1 MSKEKEIVYVRVKS
15 DKELEEKQNKKQ
27 KRRITALII
36 AVVAVIDITFA
47 VIFIAN
53 YLKAKQ
59 NNTSKPFEVSE
70 TTKVEYKNLLEYVNK
85 EAEGIYNPS
94 KEIVSLTFKDGKV
107 NLTTLDETFV
117 YNVVINTSFTSI
129 EESLSAFDESVN
141 LGKYAVDISKEN
153 IVYQQVN
160 NENFVDDE
168 KISTGVVSGTGL
180 KSYISFTSMKDDTL
194 YSCSHSEYLESGL
207 YTDVNKTTLKD
218 SESLYGFYYYLLSEK

>member
-15 DKELEEKQNKKQ
+15 DKELEEEQNKKQ

-53 YLKAKQ
+53 YLKAKK
-59 NNTSKPFEVSE
+59 NNTAKPFEVSE

-85 EAEGIYNPS
+85 EAEGIYNHS
-94 KEIVSLTFKDGKV
+94 KEIISLTFKDGKV

-117 YNVVINTSFTSI
+117 YNVVINTSFTSV

-160 NENFVDDE
+160 NENFMDD
-168 KISTGVVSGTGL
+168 KKVSTGVVSGTGL

-207 YTDVNKTTLKD
+207 YVDVNKTTLKD